1 VDASNPNYVE
11 EVRASFDRQRVM
23 ALFGAALTRV
33 EPGAVDVSLPF
44 RDDLTQQNG
53 FLHAGVVTSVADSA
67 CGYAAY
73 TLMPS
78 GSDVLSVEFKVNL
91 LSPAS
96 GDSFLAEAR
105 VVRSGRTL
113 TVVRCD
119 VFALRGAERKAV
131 ALMVATMIR
140 VERR

>member
-1 VDASNPNYVE
+1 MIASNPHFDE
-11 EVRASFDRQRVM
+11 EIRESFERQRVM
-23 ALFGAALTRV
+23 GLFGASLARV
-33 EPGAVDVSLPF
+33 EPGAVDVALPF

-53 FLHAGVVTSVADSA
+53 FLHAGVVTTVADSA

-73 TLMPS
+73 SLMPP

-91 LSPAS
+91 LSPAA

-105 VVRSGRTL
+105 VLRSGRTL

-119 VFALRGAERKAV
+119 VLALRGDERKAV
-131 ALMVATMIR
+131 AFMVATMIR
-140 VERR
+140 VGR